1 MPENEAT
8 PRAAGSRRSAPAG
21 GATASQNQQ
30 VNTTVDEALQKV
42 ISDDV
47 AQLIKDTLNSIK
59 GQEFTTI
66 AEAVSAAGGDDPF
79 FNPTLSQYKK
89 DMYLY
94 FDPANMGIKK
104 VPVGKSGTKAWAL
117 VVPAGHY
124 DQHMKKVVLDRVFQ
138 AFLNTFRKQILV
150 TDELGDQVLDEN
162 REPVIRDGKGN
173 NIWEEARKCGNSAD
187 LMEYV
192 SNLGLTKVDDIVRDF
207 GPSVFVPQQDGTR
220 KATSHKM
227 TSLPL
232 FIKSNDPIAT
242 VG

>member
-8 PRAAGSRRSAPAG
+8 PRAAGSRRNAPAG
-21 GATASQNQQ
+21 GAAASQNQQ
-30 VNTTVDEALQKV
+30 NATVDEALQKV

-47 AQLIKDTLNSIK
+47 AQLIKDTLQGIK
-59 GQEFTTI
+59 GQEFATV
-66 AEAVSAAGGDDPF
+66 AEAVNAAGGDDPF

-104 VPVGKSGTKAWAL
+104 VPVGNSDTKAWAL
-117 VVPAGHY
+117 IVPAGQLDHNTN
-124 DQHMKKVVLDRVFQ
+124 KVVLNRVFQ

-162 REPVIRDGKGN
+162 MAPVIKDGKGN
-173 NIWEEARKCGNSAD
+173 EIWEEARKCTNSAD
-187 LMEYV
+187 LMKYV
-192 SNLGLTKVDDIVRDF
+192 SNLGLTKVNDIIRDF
-207 GPSVFVPQQDGTR
+207 GPSIFVKQQDGSR
-220 KATSHKM
+220 KATSHRI

-232 FIKSNDPIAT
+232 FVKSNDPIAP